1 LAIVVAL
8 NAVVGLAYYVR
19 ASVALFGRDPGA
31 AAPAWPRVPVA
42 VGAALLLVT
51 VAGLVIGFAPQLVL
65 DAAFAVGR

>member
-1 LAIVVAL
+1 
-8 NAVVGLAYYVR
+8 
-19 ASVALFGRDPGA
+19 
-31 AAPAWPRVPVA
+31 VA